1 MPSPAYHPAPVL
13 SEAEYRLTLSP
24 PNRTPSPVLSCIPP
38 AQGGRGL
45 GGGGYSLGLSSII
58 DTQTLSEL
66 LKAREVPKQT
76 PSGVAWK
83 ALENWRK
90 NDARNKDYYPL
101 LSAFCRYMDR
111 CENSGIHF
119 KGFKLKGNNPGQVDI
134 SAPLL
139 NRWHPARRAAW
150 IARLYQLTNWYEAT
164 RPGCTMIS
172 LTGYQE
178 GIPIYDTWDRINRSR
193 TKLLKI
199 CRKYL
204 GKFSYL
210 WVVEPHTKEGSGYP
224 HYHLVIFKTV
234 NNTVKDSFGEG
245 MEDKLR
251 RLYSSELKDG
261 GWGTG
266 SHTYGLDFTV
276 MEGDQGIENLKNYL
290 LKYISKSYITSD
302 GWGDAELIFNAH
314 LWGASHNWKSDDKE
328 ALVYDEFLNAK
339 CMYRLIGM
347 SRDLS
352 RLMKPEEDPDKEQI
366 VWYHIDE
373 TEPIDIKDE
382 RGEIIEDF
390 TYKALY
396 HREVLPDW
404 LFPFRPLLAVEDWRE
419 RAIDYRAELRKMRAN
434 AFIEWSA

>member
-1 MPSPAYHPAPVL
+1 MASPGYYPLPVL
-13 SEAEYRLTLSP
+13 SEADFRATLCP
-24 PNRTPSPVLSCIPP
+24 PDRTPIPVLSCSPP
-38 AQGGRGL
+38 AQEGRGL
-45 GGGGYSLGLSSII
+45 GGGVSSLGLSSII
-58 DTQTLSEL
+58 DTQTLSEVL
-66 LKAREVPKQT
+66 AAREVPKKT
-76 PSGVAWK
+76 PASVAWE

-90 NDARNKDYYPL
+90 NDSRNKDYYPL
-101 LSAFCRYMDR
+101 LTAFCRYMDM
-111 CENSGIHF
+111 CENSGIQLQ
-119 KGFKLKGNNPGQVDI
+119 GFRLKGNNPGQVKI
-134 SAPLL
+134 NAPLL

-150 IARLYQLTNWYEAT
+150 IARMYLLTNWYEAT
-164 RPGCTMIS
+164 KPGCTMIS

-178 GIPIYDTWDRINRSR
+178 GIPIYETWDRINQSR

-204 GKFSYL
+204 GQFSYI

-234 NNTVKDSFGEG
+234 DNTVKDSFGEG

-251 RLYSSELKDG
+251 RLYSSDREIG
-261 GWGTG
+261 GWDTG
-266 SHTYGLDFTV
+266 SHTYGLDFKV

-314 LWGASHNWKSDDKE
+314 LWGASHNWKSDDRD
-328 ALVYDEFLNAK
+328 LVYDEFLNAP

-352 RLMKPEEDPDKEQI
+352 RLMKPIEDPDKEP
-366 VWYHIDE
+366 VLWYHIDE
-373 TEPIDIKDE
+373 TEPIDVKTDK
-382 RGEIIEDF
+382 GEIEEEYVCKI
-390 TYKALY
+390 LY

-404 LFPFRPLLAVEDWRE
+404 LFPFRPLLTREDWRE
-419 RAIDYRAELRKMRAN
+419 RAIDYRAELRKMRADT
-434 AFIEWSA
+434 FIAWSA